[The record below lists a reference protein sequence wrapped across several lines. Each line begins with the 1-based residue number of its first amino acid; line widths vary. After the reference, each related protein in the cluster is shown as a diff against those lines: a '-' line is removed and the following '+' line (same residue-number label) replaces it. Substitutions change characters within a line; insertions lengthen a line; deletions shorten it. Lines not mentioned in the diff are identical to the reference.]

1 VSTTDEDLVL
11 DTLKENGCLMG

>member
-1 VSTTDEDLVL
+1 LSTTDEDLVL